1 MVVVMQKFIQCV
13 VVGDGFVGKL
23 SLVQKFVNG
32 KFDKIYIV
40 ILKDDY
46 SVKVFINGDVFRL
59 NVFDIVGEVSR
70 FYFYIFRKWC
80 CLVYYFFID
89 VLCIIYYFYCLFFV
103 LQYEDLFFIVIFDI
117 FIVCFS
123 LVDDDFMDSVLNFWI
138 FKIWV
143 IVKYLFI
150 ILVGIQFDL
159 R

>member
-1 MVVVMQKFIQCV
+1 MQKFIQCV

>member
-70 FYFYIFRKWC
+70 FLENGVVQFIIF
-80 CLVYYFFID
+80 LEMYY
-89 VLCIIYYFYCLFFV
+89 VLFYYFYCLFFV

>member
-70 FYFYIFRKWC
+70 FYFYSVVQFIIF
-80 CLVYYFFID
+80 LEMYY
-89 VLCIIYYFYCLFFV
+89 VLFYYFYCLFFV

>member
-80 CLVYYFFID
+80 SLVYYFFID
-89 VLCIIYYFYCLFFV
+89 VLCIILLF
-103 LQYEDLFFIVIFDI
+103 L
-117 FIVCFS
+117 
-123 LVDDDFMDSVLNFWI
+123 
-138 FKIWV
+138 
-143 IVKYLFI
+143 LFI
-150 ILVGIQFDL
+150 FCIVV
-159 R
+159 

>member
-70 FYFYIFRKWC
+70 FFFYIFRKWC
-80 CLVYYFFID
+80 SLVYYFFID

>member
-80 CLVYYFFID
+80 SLVYYFFID

>member
-70 FYFYIFRKWC
+70 VYFYIFRKWC
-80 CLVYYFFID
+80 SLVYYFFRD
-89 VLCIIYYFYCLFFV
+89 VLCIILLF
-103 LQYEDLFFIVIFDI
+103 L
-117 FIVCFS
+117 
-123 LVDDDFMDSVLNFWI
+123 
-138 FKIWV
+138 
-143 IVKYLFI
+143 LFI
-150 ILVGIQFDL
+150 FCIVV
-159 R
+159 